1 MVKTK
6 QKPTSAFAILDAG
19 TSKLAAI
26 IVEPSK
32 TGELNVIGD
41 AIQESAGLRG
51 GEINDLESF
60 STAIGNTVQ
69 LAEDKAG
76 VTVKDAHL
84 VCNAGQPTIQIIRS
98 NIEMSDAKISK
109 RDLRRIVSKQNDIKT
124 DDSRTIIQH
133 EQFLYILDGQ
143 TQVQNP
149 VGMFAQKLSSD
160 SLLLSMRSTSIAN
173 LKQAL
178 QQNHLNPGHIH
189 HGASMSGLA
198 CLSEEEKDL
207 GSLVLDIGGGTSSLS
222 LFMEGKVIYTD
233 TIAIG
238 GIQLTRDIA
247 KVLSISIQEA
257 ERLKVFE
264 GTVFAPSPVSH
275 TASARSS
282 GIPSKGDNFI
292 LSGSLSDLDTITLS
306 NSEQIERHLLNSI
319 IKTRLEEILE
329 KLMAR
334 LVQAHMHQA
343 VGNRVIL
350 IGGTAKLTGIC
361 EFVSSIWKKNA
372 RMGTPN
378 HISGLGGREDIEP
391 LSAAL
396 GMANYIQSYPQNE
409 PIQHQTRA
417 MPFGRFGRIGNWL
430 IENI

>member
-1 MVKTK
+1 MVRTK
-6 QKPTSAFAILDAG
+6 QKPTTAFAILDAG

-32 TGELNVIGD
+32 TGELNILGD

-51 GEINDLESF
+51 GEIHVLDDF

-69 LAEDKAG
+69 LAEDNAG
-76 VTVKDAHL
+76 ITVKDIHL
-84 VCNAGQPTIQIIRS
+84 VCNAGQANMQIIRT
-98 NIEMSDAKISK
+98 NIELSDAKVSK
-109 RDLRRIVSKQNDIKT
+109 RDLRRIVSKQNDIKI
-124 DDSRTIIQH
+124 DESRINIQH
-133 EQFLYILDGQ
+133 DHFLYILDGQ

-149 VGMFAQKLSSD
+149 LGMFAQKLSSD
-160 SLLLSMRSTSIAN
+160 SLLLTMRSSSIAN
-173 LKQAL
+173 MKLAL
-178 QQNHLNPGHIH
+178 QQNHLNPGLIH

-198 CLSEEEKDL
+198 CLSEEEKDI
-207 GSLVLDIGGGTSSLS
+207 GSLVLDIGGGTSSLAI
-222 LFMEGKVIYTD
+222 FMEGRVIYTD
-233 TIAIG
+233 TLSVG

-264 GTVFAPSPVSH
+264 GNVFAPTSVPTSS
-275 TASARSS
+275 SANLT

-306 NSEQIERHLLNSI
+306 NSEQIERHLLNTI

-329 KLMAR
+329 KLMVR
-334 LVQAHMHQA
+334 LAQANMDMA
-343 VGNRVIL
+343 IGNRVVL
-350 IGGTAKLTGIC
+350 VGGTAKLTGIS

-372 RMGTPN
+372 RLGTTN
-378 HISGLGGREDIEP
+378 HILNLTGKEDIEP

-396 GMANYIQSYPQNE
+396 GMAMHIQSYPENE
-409 PIQHQTRA
+409 PIQRQNKPL
-417 MPFGRFGRIGNWL
+417 PFGRFGKIGNWL

>member
-1 MVKTK
+1 MVRTK
-6 QKPTSAFAILDAG
+6 QKSTTAFAILDAG

-32 TGELNVIGD
+32 TGELNIVGD

-51 GEINDLESF
+51 GEIHVLEDF

-69 LAEDKAG
+69 LAEDNAG
-76 VTVKDAHL
+76 ITVKDIHL
-84 VCNAGQPTIQIIRS
+84 VCNAGQANMQIIRT
-98 NIEMSDAKISK
+98 NIELSDAKVSK
-109 RDLRRIVSKQNDIKT
+109 RDLRRIASKRNDIKM
-124 DDSRTIIQH
+124 DESRIIIQH
-133 EQFLYILDGQ
+133 DHFLYILDGQ
-143 TQVQNP
+143 TQVKNP
-149 VGMFAQKLSSD
+149 LGMFAQKLSSD
-160 SLLLSMRSTSIAN
+160 SLLLTMRSSSIAN
-173 LKQAL
+173 MKLAL
-178 QQNHLNPGHIH
+178 QQNHLNPGLIH

-198 CLSEEEKDL
+198 CLSEEEKDI
-207 GSLVLDIGGGTSSLS
+207 GSLVLDIGGGTSSLAI
-222 LFMEGKVIYTD
+222 FMEGRVIYTD
-233 TIAIG
+233 TLSIG

-264 GTVFAPSPVSH
+264 GNVFAPTSVPTSS
-275 TASARSS
+275 SANLT

-306 NSEQIERHLLNSI
+306 NSEQIERHLLNTI

-329 KLMAR
+329 KLMVR
-334 LVQAHMHQA
+334 LAQANMDMA
-343 VGNRVIL
+343 IGNRVVL
-350 IGGTAKLTGIC
+350 VGGTAKLTGIS

-372 RMGTPN
+372 RLGTTN
-378 HISGLGGREDIEP
+378 HILSLTGREDVEP

-396 GMANYIQSYPQNE
+396 GMAMHIQSYPKNE
-409 PIQHQTRA
+409 PIQRQNKPL
-417 MPFGRFGRIGNWL
+417 PFGRFGKIGNWL

>member
-1 MVKTK
+1 MVRTK
-6 QKPTSAFAILDAG
+6 QKPTTAFAILDAG

-32 TGELNVIGD
+32 TGELNILGD

-51 GEINDLESF
+51 GEIHVLEDF

-69 LAEDKAG
+69 LAEDNAG
-76 VTVKDAHL
+76 ITVKDIHL
-84 VCNAGQPTIQIIRS
+84 VCNAGQANMQIIRT
-98 NIEMSDAKISK
+98 NIELSDAKVSK
-109 RDLRRIVSKQNDIKT
+109 RDLRRIVSKQNDIKI
-124 DDSRTIIQH
+124 DESRIIIQH
-133 EQFLYILDGQ
+133 DHFLYILDGQ

-149 VGMFAQKLSSD
+149 LGMFAQKLSSD
-160 SLLLSMRSTSIAN
+160 SLLLTMRSSSIAN
-173 LKQAL
+173 MKLAL
-178 QQNHLNPGHIH
+178 QQNHLNPGLIH

-198 CLSEEEKDL
+198 CLSEEEKDI
-207 GSLVLDIGGGTSSLS
+207 GSLVLDIGGGTSSLAI
-222 LFMEGKVIYTD
+222 FMEGRVIYTD
-233 TIAIG
+233 TLSIG

-264 GTVFAPSPVSH
+264 GNVFAPTSVPTSSPANL
-275 TASARSS
+275 T

-306 NSEQIERHLLNSI
+306 NSEQIERHLLNTI

-329 KLMAR
+329 KLMVR
-334 LVQAHMHQA
+334 LAQANMDMA
-343 VGNRVIL
+343 IGNRVVL
-350 IGGTAKLTGIC
+350 VGGTAKLTGIS

-372 RMGTPN
+372 RLGTTN
-378 HISGLGGREDIEP
+378 HILSLTGREDVEP

-396 GMANYIQSYPQNE
+396 GMAMHIQSYPENE
-409 PIQHQTRA
+409 PIQRQNKPL
-417 MPFGRFGRIGNWL
+417 PFGRFGKIGNWL

>member
-1 MVKTK
+1 
-6 QKPTSAFAILDAG
+6 
-19 TSKLAAI
+19 
-26 IVEPSK
+26 
-32 TGELNVIGD
+32 
-41 AIQESAGLRG
+41 
-51 GEINDLESF
+51 
-60 STAIGNTVQ
+60 
-69 LAEDKAG
+69 
-76 VTVKDAHL
+76 
-84 VCNAGQPTIQIIRS
+84 
-98 NIEMSDAKISK
+98 
-109 RDLRRIVSKQNDIKT
+109 
-124 DDSRTIIQH
+124 
-133 EQFLYILDGQ
+133 
-143 TQVQNP
+143 
-149 VGMFAQKLSSD
+149 
-160 SLLLSMRSTSIAN
+160 
-173 LKQAL
+173 
-178 QQNHLNPGHIH
+178 
-189 HGASMSGLA
+189 MSGLA
-198 CLSEEEKDL
+198 CLNEEEKDL

-264 GTVFAPSPVSH
+264 GTVFAPSSVSQ

-282 GIPSKGDNFI
+282 GIPPKGDNFI
-292 LSGSLSDLDTITLS
+292 LSGSLADLDTITLS

-334 LVQAHMHQA
+334 LVQANMHQA

-350 IGGTAKLTGIC
+350 VGGTAKLTGIC

-372 RMGTPN
+372 RMGMPN

-391 LSAAL
+391 LSAVL

-409 PIQHQTRA
+409 SIQHQTRV

>member
-1 MVKTK
+1 MVKKK
-6 QKPTSAFAILDAG
+6 QKQTSAFAIIDAG

-51 GEINDLESF
+51 GEISDLETF

-69 LAEDKAG
+69 MAEDKAG

-84 VCNAGQPTIQIIRS
+84 VCNAGQPNMQIIRS
-98 NIEMSDAKISK
+98 SIELSDAKISK
-109 RDLRRIVSKQNDIKT
+109 RDLRRIVSKQNDVKT
-124 DDSRTIIQH
+124 DDSRTIVQH
-133 EQFLYILDGQ
+133 DQFLYILDGQ

-149 VGMFAQKLSSD
+149 LGMFAQKLSSD
-160 SLLLSMRSTSIAN
+160 SLVFSMRSASIAN

-222 LFMEGKVIYTD
+222 LFLEGKVIYTE
-233 TIAIG
+233 TLAIG
-238 GIQLTRDIA
+238 GIQITRDIA

-264 GTVFAPSPVSH
+264 GTVFATTSVAE
-275 TASARSS
+275 TASASSS

-292 LSGSLSDLDTITLS
+292 LSGSLSDLDTIRLS
-306 NSEQIERHLLNSI
+306 NSEQIERHLLNTI

-329 KLMAR
+329 KLMVR
-334 LVQAHMHQA
+334 LVKAKFHHA

-350 IGGTAKLTGIC
+350 VGGTAKLTGIS

-378 HISGLGGREDIEP
+378 YFSGLSGREDIEP
-391 LSAAL
+391 LFAAL
-396 GMANYIQSYPQNE
+396 GMSNYIQSYPQNE
-409 PIQHQTRA
+409 PIQHQTKA
-417 MPFGRFGRIGNWL
+417 MPFGRFGRIGSWL

>member
-1 MVKTK
+1 MVRTK
-6 QKPTSAFAILDAG
+6 QKSTTAFAILDAG

-32 TGELNVIGD
+32 TGELNIVGD

-51 GEINDLESF
+51 GEIHVLEDF

-69 LAEDKAG
+69 LAEDNAG
-76 VTVKDAHL
+76 ITVKDIHL
-84 VCNAGQPTIQIIRS
+84 VCNAGQANMQIIRT
-98 NIEMSDAKISK
+98 NIELSDAKVSK
-109 RDLRRIVSKQNDIKT
+109 RDLRRIVSKRNDIKI
-124 DDSRTIIQH
+124 DESRIIIQH
-133 EQFLYILDGQ
+133 DHFLYILDGQ
-143 TQVQNP
+143 TQVKNP
-149 VGMFAQKLSSD
+149 LGMFAQKLSSD
-160 SLLLSMRSTSIAN
+160 SLLLTMRSSSIAN
-173 LKQAL
+173 MKLAL
-178 QQNHLNPGHIH
+178 QQNHLNPGLIH

-198 CLSEEEKDL
+198 CLSEEEKDI
-207 GSLVLDIGGGTSSLS
+207 GSLVLDIGGGTSSLAI
-222 LFMEGKVIYTD
+222 FMEGRVIYTD
-233 TIAIG
+233 TLSIG

-264 GTVFAPSPVSH
+264 GNVFAPTSVPTSS
-275 TASARSS
+275 SANLT

-306 NSEQIERHLLNSI
+306 NSEQIERHLLNTI

-329 KLMAR
+329 KLMVR
-334 LVQAHMHQA
+334 LAQANMDMA
-343 VGNRVIL
+343 IGNRVVL
-350 IGGTAKLTGIC
+350 VGGTAKLTGIS

-372 RMGTPN
+372 RLGTTN
-378 HISGLGGREDIEP
+378 HILSLTGREDVEP

-396 GMANYIQSYPQNE
+396 GMAMHIQSYPENE
-409 PIQHQTRA
+409 PIQRQNKPL
-417 MPFGRFGRIGNWL
+417 PFGRFGKIGNWL

>member
-1 MVKTK
+1 MVRTK
-6 QKPTSAFAILDAG
+6 QKPTTAFAILDAG

-32 TGELNVIGD
+32 TGELNILGD

-51 GEINDLESF
+51 GEIHVLDDF

-69 LAEDKAG
+69 LAEDNAG
-76 VTVKDAHL
+76 ITVKDIHL
-84 VCNAGQPTIQIIRS
+84 VCNAGQANMQIIRT
-98 NIEMSDAKISK
+98 NIELSDAKVSK
-109 RDLRRIVSKQNDIKT
+109 RDLRRIVSKQNDIKI
-124 DDSRTIIQH
+124 DESRKIIQH
-133 EQFLYILDGQ
+133 DHFLYILDGQ

-149 VGMFAQKLSSD
+149 LGMFAQKLSSD
-160 SLLLSMRSTSIAN
+160 SLLLTMRSSSIAN
-173 LKQAL
+173 MKLAL
-178 QQNHLNPGHIH
+178 QQNHLNPGLIH

-198 CLSEEEKDL
+198 CLSEEEKDI
-207 GSLVLDIGGGTSSLS
+207 GSLVLDIGGGTSSLAI
-222 LFMEGKVIYTD
+222 FMEGRVIYTD
-233 TIAIG
+233 TLSVG

-264 GTVFAPSPVSH
+264 GNVFAPTSVPTSS
-275 TASARSS
+275 SANLT

-306 NSEQIERHLLNSI
+306 NSEQIERHLLNTI

-329 KLMAR
+329 KLMVR
-334 LVQAHMHQA
+334 LAQANMDMA
-343 VGNRVIL
+343 IGNRVVL
-350 IGGTAKLTGIC
+350 VGGTAKLTGIS

-372 RMGTPN
+372 RLGTTN
-378 HISGLGGREDIEP
+378 HILNLTGKEDIEP

-396 GMANYIQSYPQNE
+396 GMAMHIQSYPENE
-409 PIQHQTRA
+409 PIQRQNKPL
-417 MPFGRFGRIGNWL
+417 PFGRFGKIGNWL

>member
-1 MVKTK
+1 MVRTK
-6 QKPTSAFAILDAG
+6 QKPTTAFAILDAG

-32 TGELNVIGD
+32 TGELNILGD

-51 GEINDLESF
+51 GEIHVLEDF

-69 LAEDKAG
+69 LAEDNAG
-76 VTVKDAHL
+76 ITVKDIHL
-84 VCNAGQPTIQIIRS
+84 VCNAGQANMQIIRT
-98 NIEMSDAKISK
+98 NIELSDAKVSK
-109 RDLRRIVSKQNDIKT
+109 RDLRRIVSKRNDIKI
-124 DDSRTIIQH
+124 DESRIIIQH
-133 EQFLYILDGQ
+133 DHFLYILDGQ

-149 VGMFAQKLSSD
+149 LGMFAQKLSSD
-160 SLLLSMRSTSIAN
+160 SLLLTMRSSSIAN
-173 LKQAL
+173 MKLAL
-178 QQNHLNPGHIH
+178 QQNHLNPGLIH

-198 CLSEEEKDL
+198 CLSEEEKDI
-207 GSLVLDIGGGTSSLS
+207 GSLVLDIGGGTSSLAI
-222 LFMEGKVIYTD
+222 FMEGRVIYTD
-233 TIAIG
+233 TLSIG

-264 GTVFAPSPVSH
+264 GNVFAPTSVPTSSP
-275 TASARSS
+275 TNLT

-306 NSEQIERHLLNSI
+306 NSEQIERHLLNTI

-329 KLMAR
+329 KLMVR
-334 LVQAHMHQA
+334 LAQANMDMA
-343 VGNRVIL
+343 IGNRVVL
-350 IGGTAKLTGIC
+350 VGGTAKLTGIS

-372 RMGTPN
+372 RLGTTN
-378 HISGLGGREDIEP
+378 HILSLTGREDVEP

-396 GMANYIQSYPQNE
+396 GMAMHIQSYPENE
-409 PIQHQTRA
+409 PIQRQNKPL
-417 MPFGRFGRIGNWL
+417 PFGKFGKIGNWL

>member
-1 MVKTK
+1 
-6 QKPTSAFAILDAG
+6 
-19 TSKLAAI
+19 
-26 IVEPSK
+26 
-32 TGELNVIGD
+32 
-41 AIQESAGLRG
+41 
-51 GEINDLESF
+51 
-60 STAIGNTVQ
+60 
-69 LAEDKAG
+69 
-76 VTVKDAHL
+76 
-84 VCNAGQPTIQIIRS
+84 
-98 NIEMSDAKISK
+98 
-109 RDLRRIVSKQNDIKT
+109 
-124 DDSRTIIQH
+124 
-133 EQFLYILDGQ
+133 
-143 TQVQNP
+143 
-149 VGMFAQKLSSD
+149 
-160 SLLLSMRSTSIAN
+160 MRSTSIAN

-306 NSEQIERHLLNSI
+306 NSDQIERDLLNNI

-329 KLMAR
+329 KLMAE

-350 IGGTAKLTGIC
+350 VGGTAKLTGIC

-372 RMGTPN
+372 RMGIPN